1 MTITEI
7 IKLASDYSGIEP
19 HEIHIKTRKE
29 EVVIA
34 RQLAHY
40 MAKKK
45 TDLSLANIGKLI
57 GNKDHATVLH
67 SINTIEN
74 YLSTPNRHQKPLL
87 VFMKK
92 ADILTVDI
100 DNIQVMPSL
109 MKVVFSQNT
118 LSSSAL
124 DFVRTQCIN
133 KYGSGSGS
141 GSGDDYGS
149 GSGSGL
155 KMINNQK
162 VYLID
167 GVQTIIK
174 SIKGNLASGFIVNS
188 DLTLTPCFI
197 AKGENQFAHGSTA
210 KEAVESLQSKLLK
223 STPIEKRIEM
233 FKAKFK
239 NDVKYPAIEFYDWH
253 HILTGS
259 CKFGRDSWCKD
270 RGINIDSD
278 TFTVKEFIE
287 LTKNSYGSDVI
298 NQLKKSK

>member
-19 HEIHIKTRKE
+19 NQIHIKTRKE

-74 YLSTPNRHQKPLL
+74 YLQTPNRHQKPLL
-87 VFMKK
+87 TFMKK

-124 DFVRTQCIN
+124 KEQR
-133 KYGSGSGS
+133 
-141 GSGDDYGS
+141 
-149 GSGSGL
+149 
-155 KMINNQK
+155 
-162 VYLID
+162 VYFQS
-167 GVQTIIK
+167 V
-174 SIKGNLASGFIVNS
+174 
-188 DLTLTPCFI
+188 PH
-197 AKGENQFAHGSTA
+197 AKLFYFLHE
-210 KEAVESLQSKLLK
+210 
-223 STPIEKRIEM
+223 
-233 FKAKFK
+233 K
-239 NDVKYPAIEFYDWH
+239 NDEGFYQLSSLILEFDHELRKSELEKIIESVH
-253 HILTGS
+253 ENKLVLTS
-259 CKFGRDSWCKD
+259 
-270 RGINIDSD
+270 
-278 TFTVKEFIE
+278 EFFW
-287 LTKNSYGSDVI
+287 KG
-298 NQLKKSK
+298 